1 MNKYIVHYRDNR
13 QLAQAHI
20 FAQSAKDAEEK
31 IGLVDCV
38 CRIEPFGAKLTY
50 NQVIDMLG
58 EYVNDYHLQ
67 QFVLA
72 ALEYFD
78 LIGW

>member
-13 QLAQAHI
+13 QLAQAHV
-20 FAQSAKDAEEK
+20 FAQSEEESEAK

-38 CRIEPFGAKLTY
+38 CRLDPYGAKLTS

-72 ALEYFD
+72 ALEHFG